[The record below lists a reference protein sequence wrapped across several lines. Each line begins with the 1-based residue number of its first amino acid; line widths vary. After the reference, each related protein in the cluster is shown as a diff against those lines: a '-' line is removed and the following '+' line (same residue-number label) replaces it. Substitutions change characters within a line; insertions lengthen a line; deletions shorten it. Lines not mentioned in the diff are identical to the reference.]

1 MTTTTW
7 DAPAWAHI
15 QSLDPGLPRLL
26 ATLQATAAACEAAV
40 PLAPSPA
47 IDPFAGY
54 PATRTV
60 LVTLLL
66 TLDLDAPPPLPDLD
80 PPPDDDTAARVVD
93 RLLRD
98 TADQLLS
105 LILELRDQLA
115 AADYDQRAQLASA
128 HGVPARALLRAV
140 NTAMG
145 DLAGA
150 YLETFARPW

>member
-7 DAPAWAHI
+7 GAPAQAHI
-15 QSLDPGLPRLL
+15 QAAAPGLPRLL
-26 ATLQATAAACEAAV
+26 ATLQAAAATCQAAI

-47 IDPFAGY
+47 IDPFAY

-66 TLDLDAPPPLPDLD
+66 TLDLAAPPELADLD
-80 PPPDDDTAARVVD
+80 PPPDDDTAAQVVD
-93 RLLRD
+93 QLLRAA
-98 TADQLLS
+98 ADQLLA
-105 LILELRDQLA
+105 LVVELRDQLA
-115 AADYDQRAQLASA
+115 AVDYEARAQLASA
-128 HGVPARALLRAV
+128 YGVPARALLAAA